1 MQLLTPK
8 VATMAIGLIAAT
20 PLWAAGP
27 PAPSIL
33 SNPLAIT
40 LLILM
45 VLLLIIIGVLANILI
60 GAAALK
66 LKKHKVG
73 GHLNSIILLGLAIF
87 MSQENLWAQE
97 VVAATTPKMIG
108 GMNAST
114 FYLIATVLFLEL
126 FIIIALLLNIRFLIR
141 AENSKYATTPAVEL
155 MNVKKEKQ
163 PTWWDRINLF
173 KPVDEEKDLD
183 LGHDYDGIRE
193 LDNRLPPWW
202 LYGFY
207 LTIIFAA
214 IYLYRFHVS
223 HTAPSSK
230 EEFEMAVA
238 EGEADVKAYLK
249 LKGESVDENT
259 VTWLSNNEDLAA
271 GKKIFLTPGK
281 CVTCHA
287 EDGGGNAVGPN
298 LTDDYWIYSGDIK
311 TIFKTVK
318 YGAKNG
324 MKSWK
329 DELSA
334 KEIAQVAS
342 YVKSLHGSQ
351 PKNPKEPQGNLY
363 VEDAKK

>member
-8 VATMAIGLIAAT
+8 IATMVIAILAIT
-20 PLWAAGP
+20 PVWAAGP
-27 PAPSIL
+27 PGPSIL
-33 SNPLAIT
+33 TNPLAIT
-40 LLILM
+40 LLVLM
-45 VLLLIIIGVLANILI
+45 ALLLVIIGVLANILI
-60 GAAALK
+60 GAAELK
-66 LKKHKVG
+66 LKKSKAG
-73 GHLNSIILLGLAIF
+73 TNALLLLAGTTF
-87 MSQENLWAQE
+87 LSQGNLWAQE
-97 VVAATTPKMIG
+97 VVSEAAPKMIG

-114 FYLIATVLFLEL
+114 FYLIASVLFLEL
-126 FIIIALLLNIRFLIR
+126 FIIIALLINIRYLIR
-141 AENSKYATTPAVEL
+141 AEKSKFATASTTEL
-155 MNVKKEKQ
+155 VQEKKTKQ
-163 PTWWDRINLF
+163 LSWWDRINLF
-173 KPVDEEKDLD
+173 KPIDEEKDLD

-207 LTIIFAA
+207 ITIIFAA
-214 IYLYRFHVS
+214 IYLYRYHVS

-238 EGEADVKAYLK
+238 KGEADVKAYLK

-259 VTWLSNNEDLAA
+259 VTLLTSADDLAA
-271 GKKIFLTPGK
+271 GQKIYLTPGK

-298 LTDDYWIYSGDIK
+298 LADDYWIYSGDIK

-334 KEIAQVAS
+334 KEMAQVSS
-342 YVKSLHGSQ
+342 YIKSLKGTK

-363 VEDAKK
+363 VEDAAK